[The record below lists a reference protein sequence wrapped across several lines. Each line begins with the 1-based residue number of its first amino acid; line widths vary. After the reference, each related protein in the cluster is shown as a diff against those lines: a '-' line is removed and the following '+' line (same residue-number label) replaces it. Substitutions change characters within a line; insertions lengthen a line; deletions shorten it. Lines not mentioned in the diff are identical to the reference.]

1 MKKRIIGVFLT
12 MIMVAGLIPNAY
24 AASEIELIDKLS
36 AYTNEPIVNT
46 KYADFNG
53 DGYSE
58 MIAITGTA
66 NRNDGFPNT
75 VDGKVWLVSD
85 DGVFPVNTEPKGYGY
100 ILSDDFKPKY
110 LKIGN
115 ITLLQY
121 NAISGNNNVY
131 SYICAVKDSKTSVA
145 YSFDGYLQEKDGEY
159 VVTISDY
166 DIESGRYSHD
176 YWYYFDEDSLSFREY
191 GAIDITKEQL
201 LKYNGADEIL
211 AGIDG
216 DVENIFYRGNGII
229 NINVSKK
236 YDDDYSFDTNILV
249 GYDSSRVWKIDR
261 NDGIYQSSIGH
272 YQNMLHPFIADYP
285 VFEPERIKV
294 KLNGKEIEFDQQPIM
309 AEGNRVMVPIRAIFE
324 TLGYTLEW
332 DQITE
337 TATATNGTDKLVVKV
352 GLSGVHFNDEWI
364 PFDVPN
370 TNESGRV
377 RVPVRVVSE
386 CAGAKVDWDGDTRT
400 VILEK

>member
-1 MKKRIIGVFLT
+1 M
-12 MIMVAGLIPNAY
+12 
-24 AASEIELIDKLS
+24 
-36 AYTNEPIVNT
+36 
-46 KYADFNG
+46 
-53 DGYSE
+53 
-58 MIAITGTA
+58 
-66 NRNDGFPNT
+66 
-75 VDGKVWLVSD
+75 
-85 DGVFPVNTEPKGYGY
+85 
-100 ILSDDFKPKY
+100 
-110 LKIGN
+110 
-115 ITLLQY
+115 
-121 NAISGNNNVY
+121 
-131 SYICAVKDSKTSVA
+131 
-145 YSFDGYLQEKDGEY
+145 
-159 VVTISDY
+159 
-166 DIESGRYSHD
+166 
-176 YWYYFDEDSLSFREY
+176 
-191 GAIDITKEQL
+191 
-201 LKYNGADEIL
+201 
-211 AGIDG
+211 
-216 DVENIFYRGNGII
+216 ENIFYRGNGII

-272 YQNMLHPFIADYP
+272 YQNILHPFIVDYP